1 MKQLDINAANSTGR
15 YMTVKYMGE
24 VEGQFGILSQK
35 VAFSSHEK
43 NKLSP
48 NAAASSMSSTR
59 QAGKVQVQ
67 GQNPDEEKMKRFST
81 PILAQKDVKKSVLF
95 SDRKVYKRNS

>member
-1 MKQLDINAANSTGR
+1 MKHLDIDAANSSGR

-24 VEGQFGILSQK
+24 VKGQFGVLSQK

-48 NAAASSMSSTR
+48 SAAASSMSSTR
-59 QAGKVQVQ
+59 QAGKVQIK
-67 GQNPDEEKMKRFST
+67 GQDPDEEKMKKFST